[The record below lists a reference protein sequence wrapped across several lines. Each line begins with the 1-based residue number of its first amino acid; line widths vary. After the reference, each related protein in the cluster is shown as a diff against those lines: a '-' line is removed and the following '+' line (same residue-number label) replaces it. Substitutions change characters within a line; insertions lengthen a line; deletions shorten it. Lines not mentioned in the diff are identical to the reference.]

1 MSEKRHVIEVA
12 HVNKNFRD
20 NKVLKDI
27 SSDVK
32 VEKYMGWWD
41 IMDLGKQCCSK

>member
-27 SSDVK
+27 SLRCES
-32 VEKYMGWWD
+32 
-41 IMDLGKQCCSK
+41 GKI